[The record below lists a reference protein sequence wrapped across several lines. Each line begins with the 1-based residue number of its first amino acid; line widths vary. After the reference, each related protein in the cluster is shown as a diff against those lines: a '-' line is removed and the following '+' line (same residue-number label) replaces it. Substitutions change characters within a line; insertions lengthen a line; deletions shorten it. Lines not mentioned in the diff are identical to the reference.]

1 MEKLRKRGF
10 LYLEGELS
18 VEHWVVI
25 VSSEAS
31 DIFLVLVFLILSLL
45 VKEYLSITVTAMPN
59 VLSYRHLR

>member
-10 LYLEGELS
+10 LNLEGELS

-31 DIFLVLVFLILSLL
+31 DICLVLVFLILSLL